1 MDALSESFV
10 VLPSS
15 LRPSSSSSSSH
26 RSSGSSNFERQLETL
41 TAIFDAAS
49 DKCKFDH
56 PFCSSCSDEV
66 RKELDNQLSELEQ
79 DKQAY
84 QSALT
89 ALTTTPTPPAP
100 SPAQIA
106 QEEADMA
113 AKEAELVAQLQQLQT
128 ERLAL
133 EFESTQLDDQTAAL
147 AAFEAQYWV
156 DYQDFQLSLNALMA
170 ERKLLESSI
179 AHQQG
184 LLTSL
189 QHTNVYDDAFHV
201 YFDGHFGT
209 INGFRLGRL
218 PSQPVEWSETNA
230 ALGQLLLLLHTIARL
245 TSFSFTRYRLH
256 PMGSFSRISK
266 HDDPSTL
273 YELYGSSDSWGPKL
287 FWGRRFE
294 TALLGLLFC
303 IRELGDYANTKEKGG
318 FLYKYPIKGDMVG
331 DVSVKVQF
339 HGDGKWT
346 KALKYMCIDVK
357 FLLVWCTKFVQRE
370 NAAAHAIT

>member
-1 MDALSESFV
+1 V
-10 VLPSS
+10 
-15 LRPSSSSSSSH
+15 
-26 RSSGSSNFERQLETL
+26 ETL
-41 TAIFDAAS
+41 TAIFDAAAE
-49 DKCKFDH
+49 KCKFDH

-66 RKELDNQLSELEQ
+66 RKELDNKLSELEQ

-84 QSALT
+84 SSAIDQLSRQQ
-89 ALTTTPTPPAP
+89 P
-100 SPAQIA
+100 SPQLSAEQL
-106 QEEADMA
+106 QKEEDDMA
-113 AKEAELVAQLQQLQT
+113 QKEAMLMQKLKDLQQ

-133 EFESTQLDDQTAAL
+133 DFESTQLDDQQTAL
-147 AAFEAQYWV
+147 TAFEAQYWN
-156 DYQDFQLSLNALMA
+156 DYQDFQLSLNALTA
-170 ERKLLESSI
+170 ERRLLESSI
-179 AHQQG
+179 SHQQS
-184 LLTSL
+184 LLSAL
-189 QHTNVYDDAFHV
+189 QRTNVYDDAFHI

-218 PSQPVEWSETNA
+218 PSQPVDWSETNA

-245 TSFSFTRYRLH
+245 TSFSFTKYRLH

-303 IRELGDYANTKEKGG
+303 IKELGEYAAGKEKGG
-318 FLYKYPIKGDMVG
+318 FAYKYPIKNDMVG

-346 KALKYMCIDVK
+346 KALKYMVIDVK
-357 FLLVWCTKFVQRE
+357 YLLVWCSKYVQRE
-370 NAAAHAIT
+370 NAAQHAIT

>member
-1 MDALSESFV
+1 MSGAVQDSRLVDQLSESFV

-15 LRPSSSSSSSH
+15 R
-26 RSSGSSNFERQLETL
+26 RAANFERQVETL
-41 TAIFDAAS
+41 SAIFSAAS
-49 DKCKFDH
+49 EKCDFDH

-66 RKELDNQLSELEQ
+66 RKELDHKLSELEQ

-84 QSALT
+84 QAALSALT
-89 ALTTTPTPPAP
+89 SHPAPPPP
-100 SPAQIA
+100 SPAQLA
-106 QEEADMA
+106 AEEAEMA
-113 AKEAELVAQLQQLQT
+113 AKEAELLAQLQQLQS
-128 ERLAL
+128 ERQAL

-147 AAFEAQYWV
+147 TAFESQYWV
-156 DYQDFQLSLNALMA
+156 EYENFQLALSALMG
-170 ERKLLESSI
+170 ERQLLESSI
-179 AHQQG
+179 QHQQG
-184 LLTSL
+184 LLTAL
-189 QHTNVYDDAFHV
+189 QHTNVYDDAFHI

-230 ALGQLLLLLHTIARL
+230 ALGQLLLLIHTIGRL
-245 TSFSFTRYRLH
+245 TGFSFTKYKLH

-266 HDDPSTL
+266 HDDPATL

-294 TALLGLLFC
+294 TALLGLLHC
-303 IRELGDYANTKEKGG
+303 IKELGEYANGKEKGG
-318 FLYKYPIKGDMVG
+318 FVYKYPIKGDLVG

-357 FLLVWCTKFVQRE
+357 YLLVWASKWVQRE

>member
-1 MDALSESFV
+1 MDQLSESFV

-15 LRPSSSSSSSH
+15 LRPSASQ
-26 RSSGSSNFERQLETL
+26 RSATSVNFERQVETL
-41 TAIFDAAS
+41 GAIFDAAS
-49 DKCKFDH
+49 EKCKFEH

-66 RKELDNQLSELEQ
+66 RKELDNRLSELEQ
-79 DKQAY
+79 DKQSY

-89 ALTTTPTPPAP
+89 GLSSAPLPPPP
-100 SPAQIA
+100 SAEQIA
-106 QEEADMA
+106 REEADMA
-113 AKEAELVAQLQQLQT
+113 AKEAELYALLQSLQT
-128 ERLAL
+128 ERQAL
-133 EFESTQLDDQTAAL
+133 EFESTQLDDQSAAL

-156 DYQDFQLSLNALMA
+156 DYQDFQLSLSALMA
-170 ERKLLESSI
+170 ERKLLESAI

-189 QHTNVYDDAFHV
+189 QHTNVYDDAFHI

-245 TSFSFTRYRLH
+245 TQFSFTKYRLH

-266 HDDPSTL
+266 HDDPATL
-273 YELYGSSDSWGPKL
+273 YELYGASDSWGPKL

-303 IRELGDYANTKEKGG
+303 IKELGDYANSKEKAG
-318 FLYKYPIKGDMVG
+318 FSYKYPIKGDLVG

-357 FLLVWCTKFVQRE
+357 FLLMWCSRYVQRE